1 MAEETFRIEIPIEV
15 EDNTEPALSRAE
27 ERVTKFEI
35 TLRRTQKQLERMD
48 RSRWEMTLYAVD
60 RASAVIGWVGSRVQS
75 LVGRSYHITIRVLD
89 LATRPLR
96 AIGRMAFSVGGLIAG
111 AGAGYGGILKP
122 LSLADDLTSASIGFE
137 TMLNS
142 VEKAQDL
149 MAKIQQFAQ
158 DTPFGSADVIKQAQN
173 LLVRGFGADEVIPML
188 NRIGNATSALGRG
201 ADNIDRIVLALG
213 QMRANGRVTA
223 EDMNQLTD
231 AGIQAWKYVADGM
244 GKTQAEVRKL
254 SENGLLPA
262 NDAIQLI
269 LKGMEQFDGMM
280 QKNANLTA
288 RGLASQLLDVFNM
301 KILTKWGQGL
311 QSAVLPRLQQ
321 INEWVDKNQDKIKRW
336 GEVLERTARD
346 AADWVLRKFE
356 TSFGYI
362 QRMYLDNPD
371 FQKLDFE
378 GKIKFVFN
386 DLNRLFNEWWQE
398 SGKQQVEKIS
408 SKIGGTIG
416 GALGG
421 FIMAALGATDPTK
434 AVSDSPFI
442 QAGAT
447 AGNAFLTSFLESFDA
462 GKIAEKAV
470 EAFKNIQ
477 PTWLGGGNSSGTGQV
492 LALMLDAW
500 LISKLMNIL
509 SGPGKVIRGGAG
521 LGKKAIDWFRGKRGG
536 GTGISGGTGPTG
548 GVGPRG
554 SDIDIPKTP
563 DAPKMSPILDQYGRP
578 LPSTISTVE
587 KATDAAEATKKAS
600 LWSRTLEKVGGFGS
614 KSKGLLKRVPYLG
627 LAIGALDV
635 ATAFG
640 KPKQERNRAIGGAIG
655 GWGGAAAGAAAG
667 AAIGSVV
674 PGLGTAI
681 GGVIGGIVG
690 GFGGG
695 VAGDWLG
702 SKWDDIVSGKAW
714 DSIKRWSRNTWDD
727 LKQVGGRTWSW
738 ISDTAPQS
746 IARGIGFAVG
756 YIGDTLFNG
765 DWWSA
770 KWDAVKTW
778 ASDTWEG
785 AKKIWNNTKE
795 AIGSTIFNGE
805 WWGEKWTS
813 VKTWASNTWES
824 AKDIWNSVT
833 TSIGDTVFNKDW
845 WGEKWDNVKTWASNA
860 WESIKSGW
868 GSFWDRVSGA
878 FKEGKEAG
886 EKAAA
891 LPGHATGGIFS
902 RPHIAMFA
910 ESGREAVIPLDQYRN
925 RALGLWMETG
935 RQLGVRQYAAGGFT
949 GGSADRPPV
958 RVYSPAS
965 AVEGRTSI
973 NLGGVSLGGVNVS
986 FRVEGGDES
995 SIMSAIQKHGR
1006 EIADVLADELGRALE
1021 DVMQNL
1027 PATS

>member
-1 MAEETFRIEIPIEV
+1 MAESVETFRIEIPVDV

-48 RSRWEMTLYAVD
+48 RSRWEIALYALD
-60 RASAVIGWVGSRVQS
+60 KASRVIGWVGSRAQA
-75 LVGRSYHITIRVLD
+75 LVGRSYRITVSVLD

-96 AIGRMAFSVGGLIAG
+96 AISRMVFSTGGLLG
-111 AGAGYGGILKP
+111 GVGAGYGGIIKP
-122 LSLADDLTSASIGFE
+122 ISMADDLETARIGFE
-137 TMLNS
+137 TMLKS
-142 VEKAQDL
+142 AEKAD
-149 MAKIQQFAQ
+149 AFIKKIQDFAIA
-158 DTPFGSADVIKQAQN
+158 TPFSQADIVKQAQG
-173 LLVRGFGADEVIPML
+173 LLVRGFNETEIIPML
-188 NRIGNATSALGRG
+188 QKIGNVTAAMGTGSVG
-201 ADNIDRIVLALG
+201 IERIVNALG
-213 QMRANGRVTA
+213 QMRSVGRVTGQ
-223 EDMNQLTD
+223 DMLQLTD
-231 AGIQAWKYVADGM
+231 AGVQAWKYLAEGM
-244 GKTQAEVRKL
+244 GMTIAQVRDL
-254 SENGLLPA
+254 SEKGMLPA
-262 NDAIQLI
+262 EKSIQLI
-269 LKGMEQFDGMM
+269 LKGMSEFDGMM
-280 QKNANLTA
+280 NKTANRTA
-288 RGLASQLLDVFNM
+288 RGLASQILDVFSVNV
-301 KILTKWGQGL
+301 LTRWGQGL
-311 QSAVLPRLQQ
+311 QQSAIPRLQQ
-321 INEWVDKNQDKIKRW
+321 IQQWFDKNQDKAKLW
-336 GEVLERTARD
+336 GDVLQKTARD
-346 AADWVLRKFE
+346 TADWVLRKFE
-356 TSFGYI
+356 ASFGYI
-362 QRMYLDNPD
+362 QRTYLDNPD

-378 GKIKFVFN
+378 GKIKFVFD
-386 DLNRLFNEWWQE
+386 DLSRLFNEWWQN
-398 SGKQQVEKIS
+398 SGKDKVTSASEKIGS
-408 SKIGGTIG
+408 TMG
-416 GALGG
+416 GAIGG
-421 FIMAALGATDPTK
+421 FIMSALGVADPK
-434 AVSDSPFI
+434 SQINESPFI
-442 QAGAT
+442 QAGST
-447 AGNAFLTSFLESFDA
+447 AGNAFLTSFLEAFDA
-462 GKIAEKAV
+462 GKIADKAL

-477 PTWLGGGNSSGTGQV
+477 PTWLGGGNSSGIGQV
-492 LALMLDAW
+492 AALAFDAW
-500 LISKLMNIL
+500 AISKLMNIF
-509 SGPGKVIRGGAG
+509 SGPGKVIKGGAS
-521 LGKKAIDWFRGKRGG
+521 LGKKAIGWFRGRKGG
-536 GTGISGGTGPTG
+536 SGPSGGIGPTG
-548 GVGPRG
+548 GAGLSTVSELPPRSVTHG
-554 SDIDIPKTP
+554 SKGWLSRIPF
-563 DAPKMSPILDQYGRP
+563 GN
-578 LPSTISTVE
+578 VE
-587 KATDAAEATKKAS
+587 KAADAVETTKKAS
-600 LWSRTLEKVGGFGS
+600 MWSRTLERVGGIGS

-635 ATAFG
+635 ATAFD

-674 PGLGTAI
+674 PGLGTAV

-690 GFGGG
+690 GIGGG
-695 VAGDWLG
+695 AAGDWLG

-868 GSFWDRVSGA
+868 GSFLDRVSGA

-910 ESGREAVIPLDQYRN
+910 ERGREAVIPLDEYRH

-935 RQLGVRQYAAGGFT
+935 RQLGVRQYATGGFT

-958 RVYSPAS
+958 RVYSSAS
-965 AVEGRTSI
+965 SVEGRTSV

-1006 EIADVLADELGRALE
+1006 EIADVLADEIGRALE

>member
-1 MAEETFRIEIPIEV
+1 MAESVETFRIEIPVDV

-48 RSRWEMTLYAVD
+48 KSRWEMALYAVD

-75 LVGRSYHITIRVLD
+75 LVGRSYRITVRVLD

-96 AIGRMAFSVGGLIAG
+96 AIGRLAFSTGGLVAGALAG
-111 AGAGYGGILKP
+111 AGAYGIASKSIGGAAELELQSIQLEALLQNAEKAKLLFKQMNDLGSASTFSERDFLEGAKTFLPLTKDLDQINQLVRIQERLAASNPLEGMAGSAFSIREALSGDTVSLGERFNIPKEMLANLRSATDLTGRIRVLDDILNNLGFTQEYVTRVNKAASSQWDNFKSNLDMALKKAGTRALEKLKP
-122 LSLADDLTSASIGFE
+122 VLEELNAFFSSEKSKRMFEAWGDALAWGVQRAID
-137 TMLNS
+137 
-142 VEKAQDL
+142 
-149 MAKIQQFAQ
+149 
-158 DTPFGSADVIKQAQN
+158 FG
-173 LLVRGFGADEVIPML
+173 
-188 NRIGNATSALGRG
+188 
-201 ADNIDRIVLALG
+201 
-213 QMRANGRVTA
+213 
-223 EDMNQLTD
+223 
-231 AGIQAWKYVADGM
+231 
-244 GKTQAEVRKL
+244 RKV
-254 SENGLLPA
+254 
-262 NDAIQLI
+262 
-269 LKGMEQFDGMM
+269 K
-280 QKNANLTA
+280 
-288 RGLASQLLDVFNM
+288 DVFER
-301 KILTKWGQGL
+301 
-311 QSAVLPRLQQ
+311 AV
-321 INEWVDKNQDKIKRW
+321 
-336 GEVLERTARD
+336 
-346 AADWVLRKFE
+346 
-356 TSFGYI
+356 SHI
-362 QRMYLDNPD
+362 QRNYLNNPD
-371 FQKLDFE
+371 FQRLDFK
-378 GKIKFVFN
+378 GKVKFVFN
-386 DLNRLFNEWWQE
+386 DLERLFLEWWQGGGKDQVDRI
-398 SGKQQVEKIS
+398 SGL
-408 SKIGGTIG
+408 IGGAIG

-421 FIMAALGATDPTK
+421 FIMMALGATDPTK

-447 AGNAFLTSFLESFDA
+447 AGNAFLTSFLEAFDA

-536 GTGISGGTGPTG
+536 GAGTSGGTGPTG
-548 GVGPRG
+548 GVGSRG
-554 SDIDIPKTP
+554 SDPDIPKTP

-600 LWSRTLEKVGGFGS
+600 LWSRTMEKVGGIGS
-614 KSKGLLKRVPYLG
+614 KSKGFLKRVPYLG

-640 KPKQERNRAIGGAIG
+640 KPKQERNRAIGGAVG

-690 GFGGG
+690 GIGGG
-695 VAGDWLG
+695 VVGDWLG

-714 DSIKRWSRNTWDD
+714 DSVKRWSRNTWDD

-770 KWDAVKTW
+770 KWDAVKSW
-778 ASDTWEG
+778 ASETWEG
-785 AKKIWNNTKE
+785 AKEIWNDTKE

-813 VKTWASNTWES
+813 VKTWASDTWES
-824 AKDIWNSVT
+824 AKEIWNSVT

-845 WGEKWDNVKTWASNA
+845 WGEKWDNVKSWASNA

-886 EKAAA
+886 QAAA
-891 LPGHATGGIFS
+891 SLPGHATGGIFS

-910 ESGREAVIPLDQYRN
+910 ERGREAIIPLDEYRH

-935 RQLGVRQYAAGGFT
+935 RQLGVRQYATGGFT
-949 GGSADRPPV
+949 GGSTNRPPV
-958 RVYSPAS
+958 RVSS
-965 AVEGRTSI
+965 ATSSVEGRTSV

-986 FRVEGGDES
+986 FRVEGGDEA